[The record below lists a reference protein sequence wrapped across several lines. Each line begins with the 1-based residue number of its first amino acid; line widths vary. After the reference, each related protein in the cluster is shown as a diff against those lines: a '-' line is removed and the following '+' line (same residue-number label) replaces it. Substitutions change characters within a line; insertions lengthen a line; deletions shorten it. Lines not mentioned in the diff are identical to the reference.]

1 MKNIANMPLSDR
13 ASLAQSAIDVL
24 LDALE
29 SDTPPEAKDISAI
42 LLLSREL
49 LSE

>member
-13 ASLAQSAIDVL
+13 ASIAQSAIDVL
-24 LDALE
+24 IDALD
-29 SDTPPEAKDISAI
+29 SDTPPETKDISAI

-49 LSE
+49 LSQ

>member
-1 MKNIANMPLSDR
+1 MKNIVHMPLSDR
-13 ASLAQSAIDVL
+13 ASIAQSAIDVL
-24 LDALE
+24 INALD